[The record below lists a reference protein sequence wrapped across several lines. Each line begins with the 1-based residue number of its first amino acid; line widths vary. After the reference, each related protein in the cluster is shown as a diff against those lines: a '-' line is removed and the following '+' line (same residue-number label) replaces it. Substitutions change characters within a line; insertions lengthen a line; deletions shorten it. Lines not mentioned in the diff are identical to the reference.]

1 MEPEAERT
9 AQNAQQKKFVHD
21 VKGRAIYMLAGLM
34 QEKKPDPKVIADLLQ
49 NYESQYPGMSDKFR
63 DVQEWRIV
71 ALSQLGRYDDVQ
83 RDLAAIV
90 EKNKGNTAQSDF
102 IKELGLDF
110 WKAAQA
116 AQDKGDDKTFK
127 ANAKLTVT
135 AYTFFEDMV
144 QSGKTQAKNLTGTLS
159 ILGKAYLALGDE
171 PKAQAIFN
179 QVVKADAAS
188 PDANAGLATIAQ
200 AKKDYKDAV
209 TLWTNVENTAAE
221 SDNLWY
227 EAKYNIA
234 VIYAAQ
240 GNVPGACSKLAQTR
254 AEHPTLGTPEI
265 AGRWNTLQRK
275 ICLDH
280 K

>member
-1 MEPEAERT
+1 
-9 AQNAQQKKFVHD
+9 
-21 VKGRAIYMLAGLM
+21 
-34 QEKKPDPKVIADLLQ
+34 
-49 NYESQYPGMSDKFR
+49 MSEKFR
-63 DVQEWRIV
+63 DIQEWRIV

-83 RDLAAIV
+83 KDVSSIV

-102 IKELGLDF
+102 IKVLGLDF

-116 AQDKGDDKTFK
+116 AEDKGDDKAYK

-135 AYTFFEDMV
+135 AYEYFEDLV
-144 QSGKTQAKNLTGTLS
+144 QAGKTQAKNLTGTLS
-159 ILGKAYLALGDE
+159 ILGKAYLALGEED
-171 PKAQAIFN
+171 KAKATFA

-188 PDANAGLATIAQ
+188 DANAGLAVMQ
-200 AKKDYKDAV
+200 SKKDYKDAI
-209 TLWTNVENTAAE
+209 TMWTNVENTAAE

-240 GNVPGACSKLAQTR
+240 GNTQGACSKLAQTR

-265 AGRWNTLQRK
+265 AARWNNLQRK